1 MDFIFLSSCM
11 LLTFGGFSHPVSV
24 FSATNLCSAEAEK
37 ALSKTK
43 VDSSQ
48 PVHMKLWATG
58 YCFFDRDIISMAI
71 HLSLFTCPINHIKV
85 KTY

>member
-11 LLTFGGFSHPVSV
+11 LLTFFFLILFLSFPE
-24 FSATNLCSAEAEK
+24 TNLGSAEK

-48 PVHMKLWATG
+48 TVHMKL
-58 YCFFDRDIISMAI
+58 
-71 HLSLFTCPINHIKV
+71 
-85 KTY
+85 

>member
-11 LLTFGGFSHPVSV
+11 LLTFFLILFLSFPE
-24 FSATNLCSAEAEK
+24 TNFGSAEK

-48 PVHMKLWATG
+48 PMHMKL
-58 YCFFDRDIISMAI
+58 
-71 HLSLFTCPINHIKV
+71 
-85 KTY
+85 

>member
-11 LLTFGGFSHPVSV
+11 LLTFGV
-24 FSATNLCSAEAEK
+24 FLILFLSFPTTNPGSAEAEK

-48 PVHMKLWATG
+48 PVHMKL
-58 YCFFDRDIISMAI
+58 
-71 HLSLFTCPINHIKV
+71 
-85 KTY
+85 